1 MFGWLIDSFISD
13 AQRFD
18 YGTTNPLADYESNN
32 DTTPIVKSYYDGAYD
47 SFGNT
52 YSTNALIPPIFRYGF
67 DRKENKYYGVL
78 KNNSVPKNGEV
89 LYGNQISGIKGRY
102 ATVTIST
109 DNLTDIAGSK
119 ELWSVGSRYAVS
131 SY

>member
-1 MFGWLIDSFISD
+1 VDSFISD

-18 YGTTNPLADYESNN
+18 YGTQNPLANYQSTN
-32 DTTPIVKSYYDGAYD
+32 DTAPIVQSYYGGAYD
-47 SFGNT
+47 SQGNT
-52 YSTNALIPPIFRYGF
+52 YATAVLVPPVFRYGF

-78 KNNSVPKNGEV
+78 KNNSAATNGEV
-89 LYGNQISGIKGRY
+89 LYGKQISGIKGRF

-109 DNLTDIAGSK
+109 DTITDVGGAK